1 MKGKKSTVIRAKAPA
16 KRNPAARVVNQ
27 KAQTIADGPKRL
39 GTRRAKTRAALEDQ
53 E

>member
-1 MKGKKSTVIRAKAPA
+1 MKGKKSTVIRAKAPV

-27 KAQTIADGPKRL
+27 KAQTLSDGPKRQ
-39 GTRRAKTRAALEDQ
+39 GTRKAQFRAAIEDQ